1 MALRIALRRQAVDD
15 RPAGIRQPHH
25 LGALV
30 ESLAR
35 RIVYRGAHD
44 FHLKRSRHLYDLG
57 MPSRY
62 EQTQERKRRM
72 RNRLARN
79 IDEMRQNMPLQM
91 IDLHERYIICNG
103 QSFGER
109 HSDEQGAEQ
118 AGPPG
123 KGDGIEVGDT
133 DRRVFKR
140 RIHHGNDVL
149 LMGTRGEFGNHAA
162 VLHMH
167 RLRGDD
173 VGKHFGTAQHGCRG
187 IVARRLDAENHG
199 TGAG

>member
-1 MALRIALRRQAVDD
+1 
-15 RPAGIRQPHH
+15 
-25 LGALV
+25 
-30 ESLAR
+30 
-35 RIVYRGAHD
+35 
-44 FHLKRSRHLYDLG
+44 
-57 MPSRY
+57 
-62 EQTQERKRRM
+62 
-72 RNRLARN
+72 
-79 IDEMRQNMPLQM
+79 M

-167 RLRGDD
+167 RLSSHDD
-173 VGKHFGTAQHGCRG
+173 SMPRITAPERDEFSKTCTF
-187 IVARRLDAENHG
+187 N
-199 TGAG
+199 